1 MGKISYIIRR
11 LPHGF
16 SLFLTQSHTL
26 SLSQSTNRDLAL
38 LCMQIADF
46 STMLIVIWISL
57 FKRWV
62 APEVHFSMIVVCI
75 LAPFISNTHTPI
87 SIRNFGVL
95 CGAHFIVLLIAQ
107 LIQSLLSLSRLLFMD
122 FPSVPFLIYIY
133 IVSKT
138 HSAHTQCRHP
148 NLSTQSIYQ
157 RHNWNLTLFSL
168 SWIGVNFVMN
178 THTCT
183 LLHHTHEH
191 FSYTFTLK

>member
-138 HSAHTQCRHP
+138 HSAHTMPTSKFKHTI
-148 NLSTQSIYQ
+148 NLSTAQLES
-157 RHNWNLTLFSL
+157 HSLLT
-168 SWIGVNFVMN
+168 
-178 THTCT
+178 
-183 LLHHTHEH
+183 
-191 FSYTFTLK
+191 